1 MTHYKANKAKPQCV
15 RTYLCLQVGHSLP
28 APDKIEAVD
37 ARHHVR
43 LPGEPTVLSALHRL
57 DPEVAGDVA
66 DCVGVLA
73 HGHLWLAVRVLA
85 AAVPGDQDV
94 PLGRV
99 RERLSKNWGTLGQ

>member
-37 ARHHVR
+37 ARHH
-43 LPGEPTVLSALHRL
+43 
-57 DPEVAGDVA
+57 PEVAGDVA